1 MSKQRAQRTRLAKQR
16 TKIDGCS
23 REPAFSAAL
32 SRPRTGLVGPN
43 SDLPLNPSVGI
54 SVSSGRRRS
63 RAWSFKNALIAV
75 SIGMAALP
83 SDTWSETAPL
93 AAARGYVQAVERAAP
108 AVVDVFADAQV
119 RSTGFDFFFNP
130 DFFGGPSTQLRRSQG
145 SGMIVGQDGL
155 VVTNLHVVRGSE
167 SIIAVLNDRREY
179 EAEIVFRSER
189 FDIAML
195 KLVGAS
201 ELPTVEFRGANDL
214 VVGEPAL
221 AVGNPFGMGQVASS
235 GIISGFF
242 NHGSKGIFV
251 QTDAPIHSGNSG
263 GALTDSDG
271 RVVGMITKVALD
283 DRGWRGI
290 GFAIASELILA
301 ALEQYREG
309 RTEFR
314 VPWLGI
320 STQELGMD
328 LAVASGLAKPEGV
341 MVTAIHGASPFA
353 STGNRRGDI
362 LVEIDGRKINSAG
375 ELEFWAAAA
384 GLGRKVPF
392 TFYRR
397 GVREVSHLATQLPPE
412 TPSREEGPVG
422 GGGPFR
428 DFRVSNVNPA
438 VASEMQLDMFAEGVV
453 VTFVPD
459 YLRRSG
465 IRAGD
470 LIRELNG
477 REIRTARE
485 LRRIAEDRL
494 DAWSIVI
501 ERDGE
506 LSAIRIRL

>member
-1 MSKQRAQRTRLAKQR
+1 MLKQRAQQTRLAKKR
-16 TKIDGCS
+16 TKIDGCP
-23 REPAFSAAL
+23 RELAF
-32 SRPRTGLVGPN
+32 GP
-43 SDLPLNPSVGI
+43 D
-54 SVSSGRRRS
+54 RS
-63 RAWSFKNALIAV
+63 RSESAGSASDPLLNSPVERFASNRRCGSRARCFKNALIAV
-75 SIGMAALP
+75 SISMAALP
-83 SDTWSETAPL
+83 SHAWSETAPL
-93 AAARGYVQAVERAAP
+93 DASRGYAQAVERASP
-108 AVVDVFADAQV
+108 GVVDIVAGVPVAL
-119 RSTGFDFFFNP
+119 TDFEFLFNP
-130 DFFGGPSTQLRRSQG
+130 DFFGGPSTRLKRSQG

-155 VVTNLHVVRGSE
+155 VVTNLHVVRDSE
-167 SIIAVLNDRREY
+167 AIIAVLQDRREY

-195 KLVGAS
+195 KLAGAS
-201 ELPTVEFRGANDL
+201 ELPTVEFRGANEL

-221 AVGNPFGMGQVASS
+221 AIGNPFGMGQVASS

-242 NHGSKGIFV
+242 DNGSKGIFV
-251 QTDAPIHSGNSG
+251 QTDAPIHSGSSG
-263 GALTDSDG
+263 GALTDSSG
-271 RVVGMITKVALD
+271 RVVGMVTKVTLD

-290 GFAIASELILA
+290 GFALASELILA
-301 ALEQYREG
+301 ALEQYRQG
-309 RTEFR
+309 QTSFR

-320 STQELGMD
+320 STQEIGMD

-353 STGNRRGDI
+353 ATGNRRGDI
-362 LVEIDGRKINSAG
+362 LVEIDGQKINSEG

-384 GLGRKVPF
+384 GLGNKIPF
-392 TFYRR
+392 AFYRK
-397 GVREVSHLATQLPPE
+397 GAREVSHLNIQLPPE
-412 TPSREEGPVG
+412 TPSRDEGPVG
-422 GGGPFR
+422 GGGLFR

-438 VASEMQLDMFAEGVV
+438 VAAEMQLNMFAEGVV

-485 LRRIAEDRL
+485 FRRIAEDRL

-501 ERDGE
+501 ERNGE

>member
-1 MSKQRAQRTRLAKQR
+1 MLKQRAQRTRLANKQ
-16 TKIDGCS
+16 TKIDGCQ
-23 REPAFSAAL
+23 RELAL
-32 SRPRTGLVGPN
+32 DP
-43 SDLPLNPSVGI
+43 D
-54 SVSSGRRRS
+54 RS
-63 RAWSFKNALIAV
+63 RSGLAGQTFDPLLNSPVERFASNRRCVSRARSFKNALIAV
-75 SIGMAALP
+75 SISMAALP
-83 SDTWSETAPL
+83 FHAWSETAPL
-93 AAARGYVQAVERAAP
+93 DESRGYAQAVERASP
-108 AVVDVFADAQV
+108 GVVDIVAGVPVAL
-119 RSTGFDFFFNP
+119 TDFEFLFNP
-130 DFFGGPSTQLRRSQG
+130 DFFGGPSTRLKRSQG

-155 VVTNLHVVRGSE
+155 VVTNLHVVRDSE
-167 SIIAVLNDRREY
+167 AIIAVLQDRREY

-201 ELPTVEFRGANDL
+201 ELPTVEFRGANEL

-221 AVGNPFGMGQVASS
+221 AIGNPFGMGQVASS

-242 NHGSKGIFV
+242 DNGSKGIFV
-251 QTDAPIHSGNSG
+251 QTDAPIHSGSSG
-263 GALTDSDG
+263 GALTDSSG
-271 RVVGMITKVALD
+271 RVVGMVTKVALD
-283 DRGWRGI
+283 DQGWRGI

-301 ALEQYREG
+301 ALEQYRQG
-309 RTEFR
+309 QTSFR

-320 STQELGMD
+320 STQEIGMD
-328 LAVASGLAKPEGV
+328 LAIASGLAKPEGV

-353 STGNRRGDI
+353 ATGNRRGDI
-362 LVEIDGRKINSAG
+362 LVEIDGRKINSEG

-384 GLGRKVPF
+384 GLGKKVPF
-392 TFYRR
+392 AFYRK
-397 GVREVSHLATQLPPE
+397 GAREVSHLDTQLPPE
-412 TPSREEGPVG
+412 TPSRDEGPVG
-422 GGGPFR
+422 GGGLFR

-438 VASEMQLDMFAEGVV
+438 VAAEMQLNMFDEGVV

-477 REIRTARE
+477 QEIRSARE

-501 ERDGE
+501 ERNGE